1 MMFLTLTSN
10 DVVVAVDLQVTF
22 QETLAAE
29 RGL

>member
-10 DVVVAVDLQVTF
+10 DVVVVVDLHVTF

>member
-10 DVVVAVDLQVTF
+10 DVVVVVDLQVTF